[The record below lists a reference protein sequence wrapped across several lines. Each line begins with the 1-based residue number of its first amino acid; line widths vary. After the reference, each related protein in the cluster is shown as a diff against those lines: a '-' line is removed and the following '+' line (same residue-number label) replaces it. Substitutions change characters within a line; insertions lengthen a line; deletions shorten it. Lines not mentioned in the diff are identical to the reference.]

1 MLLWRRYCTSSLLGG
16 ILVGN
21 GSEFVGMDGGV
32 GIGIH
37 NLRPT
42 KQTHP
47 MLVTLHSWKFVN
59 NDG

>member
-1 MLLWRRYCTSSLLGG
+1 M
-16 ILVGN
+16 GN

-47 MLVTLHSWKFVN
+47 MVVTLHS
-59 NDG
+59 